1 MNKKDKKNLFK
12 IILNNEKGLTL
23 VELIIALAISVIV
36 VAAAGFI
43 LLTQS
48 GVIRLSR
55 SVSAEQQNLNNA
67 FNTVRYSLRLAGFDQ
82 GQQVFVDNST
92 TILPVLIIPQ
102 QTYGGI
108 TYPYEVEIS
117 YFSPPQTSP
126 SLMNLGAGC
135 TISNPTGTEFQL
147 SSSCS
152 ISDFQAGEILNVS
165 NAVPQ
170 NNAVKQLC
178 ITHIDTVNNKLQ
190 FNHGVDSSCEQMNPT
205 PPNLPSSASISVA
218 LQPSGAEQFLFYWGN
233 GYKSINGTCPNGG
246 SLENFSNGEWCTY
259 SFNYPFDKPGHLY
272 QCTVQSS
279 PNINAMPVCEAN
291 SAVSLSNYIY
301 NFSVTP
307 LGNPNTSFS
316 FPKFL
321 PYTVQYNAVYNTYI
335 LTITGESSVALS
347 DSPAYSVDVPYNSN
361 ANGTGA
367 IGNAGQTVGNNI
379 LKTLSSNIFLRNVY
393 YGS

>member
-1 MNKKDKKNLFK
+1 MNKKNIKNYFK
-12 IILNNEKGLTL
+12 ILNNEKGFTL

-55 SVSAEQQNLNNA
+55 SVSAEQQNLNVA
-67 FNTVRYSLRLAGFDQ
+67 FNTVRYSIRSAGFDQ
-82 GQQVFVDNST
+82 GQQVFVDNQT
-92 TILPVLIIPQ
+92 TILPVLIIPS
-102 QTYGGI
+102 QTYGGV

-117 YFSPPQTSP
+117 YFPPPQTSP

-135 TISNPTGTEFQL
+135 TISNPTGTEFPL
-147 SSSCS
+147 SSSCN
-152 ISDFQAGEILNVS
+152 ISDFQTGEIVNIS
-165 NAVPQ
+165 NAVPS
-170 NNAVKQLC
+170 NNAVKQMC
-178 ITHIDTVNNKLQ
+178 ITHIDSVNGLLQ
-190 FNHGVDSSCEQMNPT
+190 FNHGEDSSCEQMNPT

-233 GYKSINGTCPNGG
+233 GYKSVNGACPNGG

-259 SFNYPFDKPGHLY
+259 GFNYPFDKPGHIY
-272 QCTVQSS
+272 KCTVQS
-279 PNINAMPVCEAN
+279 PPDIDAMPVCEAN
-291 SAVSLSNYIY
+291 STVSLSNYIY
-301 NFSVTP
+301 NFSLTP
-307 LGNPNTSFS
+307 LGNPSKSFS
-316 FPKFL
+316 SFPAL
-321 PYTVQYNAVYNTYI
+321 PYTVQYKAVYNTYI
-335 LTITGESSVALS
+335 LTITGESSAALS
-347 DSPAYSVDVPYNSN
+347 DSPAYSIDVPYNSS
-361 ANGTGA
+361 ANGAGA

>member
-1 MNKKDKKNLFK
+1 MNRKNIYIPFK
-12 IILNNEKGLTL
+12 ILNNEKGLTL
-23 VELIIALAISVIV
+23 IELIIALAISVIV

-55 SVSAEQQNLNNA
+55 SVSTEQQNLNVA
-67 FNTVRYSLRLAGFDQ
+67 FNSARYSLRLAGFDE
-82 GQQVFVDNST
+82 GQKVFVDNTSSV
-92 TILPVLIIPQ
+92 LPVLIIPS
-102 QTYGGI
+102 QTYGGV

-117 YFSPPQTSP
+117 YFPPPQTSP

-147 SSSCS
+147 NSSCS
-152 ISDFQAGEILNVS
+152 ISDFQPGEIVNVS
-165 NAVPQ
+165 NAVPSS
-170 NNAVKQLC
+170 NAVKQLC
-178 ITHIDTVNNKLQ
+178 ITHIDSINDELQ
-190 FNHGVDSSCEQMNPT
+190 FNHGVDSACEQMNPT

-218 LQPSGAEQFLFYWGN
+218 LQPSGAEQFLFYWSN
-233 GYKSINGTCPNGG
+233 GYKSTNGACPNGG
-246 SLENFSNGEWCTY
+246 NLENFSNGEWCTY
-259 SFNYPFDKPGHLY
+259 SFNYPFDKPGHIY
-272 QCTVQSS
+272 KCTVQSP
-279 PNINAMPVCEAN
+279 PNIDAMPVCQAN
-291 SAVSLSNYIY
+291 STVSLSNYIY
-301 NFSVTP
+301 SFSLTP
-307 LGNPNTSFS
+307 LGNSNTNFSS
-316 FPKFL
+316 FPVL
-321 PYTVQYNAVYNTYI
+321 PYTVQYKAVYNTYI
-335 LTITGESSVALS
+335 LTITGESSAALS